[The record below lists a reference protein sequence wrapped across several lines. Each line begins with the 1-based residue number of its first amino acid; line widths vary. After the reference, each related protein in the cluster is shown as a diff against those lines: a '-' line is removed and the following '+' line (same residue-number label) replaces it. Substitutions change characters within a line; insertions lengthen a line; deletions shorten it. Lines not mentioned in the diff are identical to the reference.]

1 MISRR
6 CPRVKA
12 RGLRLRGGGHVI
24 RDDRVGRVR
33 ACVRGVPDR
42 HHDERHNRDYER
54 RPDHKF
60 DHFRAAGVVVKL
72 AQQMQGVSPPLSVWF
87 QIANYQ
93 SRIWSLSIRNSLLA
107 IGYS

>member
-42 HHDERHNRDYER
+42 HHDQGHDGDDQSC
-54 RPDHKF
+54 PDDEF
-60 DHFRAAGVVVKL
+60 DHFRTAGVVVKL
-72 AQQMQGVSPPLSVWF
+72 AQQIQVTSPPLV
-87 QIANYQ
+87 
-93 SRIWSLSIRNSLLA
+93 L
-107 IGYS
+107 